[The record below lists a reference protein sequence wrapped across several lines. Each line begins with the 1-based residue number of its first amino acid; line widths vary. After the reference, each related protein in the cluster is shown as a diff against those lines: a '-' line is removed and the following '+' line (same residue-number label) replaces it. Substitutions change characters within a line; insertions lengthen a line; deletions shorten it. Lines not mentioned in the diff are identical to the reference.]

1 MGGICRLPAMIV
13 LQIDCLRGSVVPPEG
28 DSPICIHTHRVPPRG
43 EPLERVK
50 PEPGHIE
57 IPDVLCAVQ
66 DRQNASHSLLNVR
79 AHASWIVFFPESAQG
94 LAAESADCCVTY
106 WSPDIQIEGYSG
118 FTQRRRAAEK
128 KRWFSLRAFARD
140 SFLDGLVG

>member
-79 AHASWIVFFPESAQG
+79 VHASWIVFFPESAQG
-94 LAAESADCCVTY
+94 LAAESADHCCVTY
-106 WSPDIQIEGYSG
+106 QVTLDEVKPIPIAGDPD
-118 FTQRRRAAEK
+118 
-128 KRWFSLRAFARD
+128 AFQSSEARCPQ
-140 SFLDGLVG
+140 